1 MIKFG
6 TGGWRAIIAD
16 EFTKANIRLLTAGLC
31 ALMQEEGY
39 SGSTICLGYDRRFL
53 SKESM
58 FWAAEVLAGYGFR
71 PYVINRSSPTP
82 LIMYTVKQMGLPYG
96 LAITASHNPAIY
108 NGIKIFIAGGQDANQ
123 SVTKKIEEACAG
135 INPNAIKS
143 IPYAD
148 ALAVGLIREGY
159 PFNAYIDS
167 VLQMVDVEQIKRA
180 GLRIAIDPM
189 YGVGLNSLR
198 TLLLTCRCDV
208 DVLHEQHDTLFGGRM
223 PAPNADALKLLSNYV
238 VDNRCHIGIA
248 MDGDADRLGVIDE
261 QGNYLSANTLLV
273 LLYYY
278 LLQYRNLR
286 GPGVR
291 NNSTTH
297 LRDRVAADFGQTCHE
312 VPVGFKY
319 ISAKMEETD
328 AIIGGESSGG
338 MAVKGHIPGKDG
350 IYAAALLVEMLAVTG
365 KSVGQLY
372 REIVRKYGMLY
383 YDEASCS
390 MSPEQK
396 QTLQNRIF
404 LEQQTPG
411 FTEPIA
417 KISWTDGCKV
427 FFEDGS
433 WVICRFSGTEPL
445 MRIAAE
451 GNSDQQV
458 HNHIQMWKTF
468 INSVDSI

>member
-31 ALMQEEGY
+31 KLMQEEGH
-39 SGSTICLGYDRRFL
+39 SGATICLGYDRRFL

-58 FWAAEVLAGYGFR
+58 FWAAEVLAGYGFH
-71 PYVINRSSPTP
+71 PYVINRSVPTP
-82 LIMYTVKQMGLPYG
+82 LIMFTVRQMGLPYG

-108 NGIKIFIAGGQDANQ
+108 NGIKVFTAGGQDANK
-123 SVTKKIEEACAG
+123 SVTRKIEDACAG
-135 INPNAIKS
+135 LRPEDIKS
-143 IPYAD
+143 IPYAE
-148 ALAVGLIREGY
+148 ALAAGIVREGY

-180 GLRIAIDPM
+180 GLRVAIDPM

-198 TLLLTCRCDV
+198 TILLTCRCDV

-223 PAPNADALKLLSNYV
+223 PAPSADALKLLSNYV
-238 VDNRCHIGIA
+238 VDNRCHLGIA

-261 QGNYLSANTLLV
+261 YGEYLHANTLLV

-278 LLQYRNLR
+278 FLKYRGLR
-286 GPGVR
+286 GPCVR

-297 LRDRVAADFGQTCHE
+297 LLDRVAADFGQECHE

-319 ISAKMEETD
+319 ISAKMAETD

-372 REIVRKYGMLY
+372 REIIQKYGMLY
-383 YDEASCS
+383 YDEAACK
-390 MSPEQK
+390 MTPERK
-396 QTLQNRIF
+396 QELQDRIF
-404 LEQQTPG
+404 RDHQMPS

-417 KISWTDGCKV
+417 RIDWTDGCKV
-427 FFEDGS
+427 CFEDGS

-445 MRIAAE
+445 LRIAAE
-451 GNSDQQV
+451 GNSLHQV
-458 HNHIQMWKTF
+458 RNHIQRWKNFQNT
-468 INSVDSI
+468 